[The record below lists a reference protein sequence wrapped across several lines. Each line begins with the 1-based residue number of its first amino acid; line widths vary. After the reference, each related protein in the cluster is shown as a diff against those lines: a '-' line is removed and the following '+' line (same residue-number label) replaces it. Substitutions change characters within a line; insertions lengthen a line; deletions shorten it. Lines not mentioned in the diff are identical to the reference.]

1 MAALQAAVAGT
12 PLALEPVK
20 RDGIA
25 QAELTANVF
34 TTVFLVFGLFS
45 VLVGVLLIF
54 LIFVMLAAERRPE
67 MGISRAVG
75 TKRRHLIQAFLAEGA
90 AYALLAAA
98 VGAGL
103 GVLVAWLLIGQM
115 GKLIANVAGGGGMAF
130 GFAIAPRSLLVA
142 YCLGMIVTFLTV
154 MFSAWRVS
162 RLNIVAAIRDLPDM
176 KVNRARSRSTALWG
190 LASLGAV
197 ALAAAGWL
205 TTNALAFWI
214 GTSL

>member
-98 VGAGL
+98 AGAGL
-103 GVLVAWLLIGQM
+103 GVLVAWVLIGRV
-115 GKLIANVAGGGGMAF
+115 GSLLADVAGGGG
-130 GFAIAPRSLLVA
+130 L
-142 YCLGMIVTFLTV
+142 
-154 MFSAWRVS
+154 
-162 RLNIVAAIRDLPDM
+162 RL
-176 KVNRARSRSTALWG
+176 ALWPPAP
-190 LASLGAV
+190 LRAS
-197 ALAAAGWL
+197 
-205 TTNALAFWI
+205 
-214 GTSL
+214 